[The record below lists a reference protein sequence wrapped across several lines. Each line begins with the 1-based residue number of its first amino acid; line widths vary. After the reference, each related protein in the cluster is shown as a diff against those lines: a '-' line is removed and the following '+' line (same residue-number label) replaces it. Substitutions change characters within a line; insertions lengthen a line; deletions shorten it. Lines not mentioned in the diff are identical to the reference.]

1 MLLGRCGRPRAFE
14 APSGVRGEDGMLKI
28 LAGYMLLSVLSHA
41 GMLILMMRA
50 PVLEEAFVG

>member
-1 MLLGRCGRPRAFE
+1 MGDE